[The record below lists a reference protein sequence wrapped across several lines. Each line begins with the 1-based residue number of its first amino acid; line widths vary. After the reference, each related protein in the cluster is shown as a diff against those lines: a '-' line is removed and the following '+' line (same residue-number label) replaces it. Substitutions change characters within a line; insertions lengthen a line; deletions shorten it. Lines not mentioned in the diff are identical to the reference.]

1 MIIKYRIDKQS
12 AATFK
17 SIKNSILEDLNE
29 FGNIDIVAGHSQS
42 NLKNI
47 ELPYMGGFTHR
58 RPNFYNEIKASIV
71 AFKLLLKFRAFKNDN
86 GS

>member
-1 MIIKYRIDKQS
+1 MVIKYHIDKQT

-29 FGNIDIVAGHSQS
+29 FGNIDIVVAHSQS
-42 NLKNI
+42 KLKHL
-47 ELPYMGGFTHR
+47 ELPYMGGFTYR
-58 RPNFYNEIKASIV
+58 RPHFYNNFKASIV